1 MGLEKVNEL
10 KGAWKERKSK
20 PWAAYDVQ
28 NARMGHDRPKVMK
41 VRD

>member
-20 PWAAYDVQ
+20 PWAAYDVEM
-28 NARMGHDRPKVMK
+28 REWTTTGPK
-41 VRD
+41 